1 MKKILVLLCALL
13 TLLSIGCRSTG
24 SKETESTHTDSAALD
39 LAHSIQPPADFADK
53 RILVAFF
60 SRTGENFEVGFIEKG
75 NTHVIA
81 EQIAELTRADQIFE
95 IKTVAPYPAD
105 YQEMTKLAKEEQAA
119 NARPALATR
128 VENMDSYDIVYLG
141 YPIWYQDLPMPVYT
155 FLESYDFAG
164 KTIIPFCTGSGNAM
178 TGKEADI
185 PLFAKGAAMRT
196 GFGIQGKLVHS
207 NPVQAKQEVAD
218 WLVSLGYTN

>member
-1 MKKILVLLCALL
+1 MKKLFAMLFAIIAVLAV
-13 TLLSIGCRSTG
+13 GCGNTSSNNSEDVHADSTV
-24 SKETESTHTDSAALD
+24 LD
-39 LAHSIQPPADFADK
+39 LARPVQPPADFAGK
-53 RILVAFF
+53 RVLVAFF
-60 SRTGENFEVGFIEKG
+60 SRTGENFEVGYIEKG
-75 NTHVIA
+75 NTHIIA
-81 EQIAELTRADQIFE
+81 EQIAEITHADRIFE
-95 IKTVAPYPAD
+95 IQTVNPYPAD